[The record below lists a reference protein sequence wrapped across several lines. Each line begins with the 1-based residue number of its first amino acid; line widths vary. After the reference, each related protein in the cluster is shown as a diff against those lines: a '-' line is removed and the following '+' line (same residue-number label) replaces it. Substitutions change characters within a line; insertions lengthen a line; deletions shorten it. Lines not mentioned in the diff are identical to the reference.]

1 MRGKIVISAR
11 DAVMTD
17 SDRTIALAEQ
27 ALSQIK
33 ALRVSGDPQSFEIWY
48 TYVAGTRPKLNAHIN
63 DILAQ
68 RQTLTPADLEQI
80 YYQFFSSARVAERV
94 ETVGAKINDEVDQIV
109 AMIEAAIGA
118 TANYQSEIEDSSRKL
133 ALPIDRDTLRVIVE
147 SLVSST
153 KEVEQENSTLS
164 ASLGLSRKQIAH
176 LQEDLVSI
184 RAESLS
190 DPLTMLSNR
199 KHFDQSLERI
209 LAKSRESGDVFCLI
223 LADVDHFKSFNDT
236 HGHQMGDHVLRLIA
250 GEMKQAVKGQDVVAR
265 YGGEEFAI
273 ILPATGLMAAA
284 GVAERIRQTTM
295 AKELRRRKTGESLG
309 RVTVSLGVAE
319 YRRNES
325 AQDLVE
331 RADNCL
337 YAAKRRG
344 RNCVVAQDQLLAGA
358 PQAV

>member
-1 MRGKIVISAR
+1 MA
-11 DAVMTD
+11 MTD

-33 ALRVSGDPQSFEIWY
+33 ALHLSADPQSFEIWY
-48 TYVAGTRPKLNAHIN
+48 AYVAGTRPNLNAHIN

-68 RQTLTPADLEQI
+68 RPTLSPADVDQI
-80 YYQFFSSARVAERV
+80 HYQFFSQARVAERV
-94 ETVGAKINDEVDQIV
+94 ETVGAKIKDEVDQIV
-109 AMIEAAIGA
+109 AMIEGAIGA
-118 TANYQSEIEDSSRKL
+118 NAQYQHELEDSTRKL

-147 SLVSST
+147 SLVFST

-164 ASLGLSRKQIAH
+164 ASLGLSRKQIAD

-190 DPLTMLSNR
+190 DPLTMLANR

-209 LAKSRESGDVFCLI
+209 LAKSRQSGEVFCLI
-223 LADVDHFKSFNDT
+223 LADVDNFKSFNDT
-236 HGHQMGDHVLRLIA
+236 HGHQVGDHVLRLIA

-273 ILPATGLMAAA
+273 ILPATGLTAAA
-284 GVAERIRQTTM
+284 AVAERIRTATM
-295 AKELRRRKTGESLG
+295 SKELRRRKTGESLG

-319 YRRNES
+319 CRAEDGV
-325 AQDLVE
+325 QDLVE

-344 RNCVVAQDQLLAGA
+344 RNCVVAQDQLLTGP
-358 PQAV
+358 PQAA

>member
-1 MRGKIVISAR
+1 
-11 DAVMTD
+11 
-17 SDRTIALAEQ
+17 
-27 ALSQIK
+27 
-33 ALRVSGDPQSFEIWY
+33 
-48 TYVAGTRPKLNAHIN
+48 
-63 DILAQ
+63 
-68 RQTLTPADLEQI
+68 
-80 YYQFFSSARVAERV
+80 
-94 ETVGAKINDEVDQIV
+94 
-109 AMIEAAIGA
+109 MIEAAIGA
-118 TANYQSEIEDSSRKL
+118 NAQYHTELEDSTRKL

-147 SLVSST
+147 SLVFST
-153 KEVEQENSTLS
+153 KEVERENSTLS
-164 ASLGLSRKQIAH
+164 ESLGLSRKQIAD

-209 LAKSRESGDVFCLI
+209 LAKSRQSGDVFALI

-236 HGHQMGDHVLRLIA
+236 HGHQVGDHVLRLIA
-250 GEMKQAVKGQDVVAR
+250 GEMKQAVKGHYIVAR

-273 ILPATGLMAAA
+273 ILPATGLVAATA
-284 GVAERIRQTTM
+284 VAERIRTM
-295 AKELRRRKTGESLG
+295 TMSKELRRRKSGESLG

-319 YRRNES
+319 CRSSES

-344 RNCVVAQDQLLAGA
+344 RNCVVSQDHLVAAA
-358 PQAV
+358 PQPV

>member
-1 MRGKIVISAR
+1 
-11 DAVMTD
+11 MTD

-33 ALRVSGDPQSFEIWY
+33 ALRLCADPQSFEIWY
-48 TYVAGTRPKLNAHIN
+48 AYVAGTQPKLNAHIN

-68 RQTLTPADLEQI
+68 RQTLSPADVDQI
-80 YYQFFSSARVAERV
+80 HYQFFSQARVAERV
-94 ETVGAKINDEVDQIV
+94 ETVGAKIKDEVDQIV
-109 AMIEAAIGA
+109 AMIEGSIGA
-118 TANYQSEIEDSSRKL
+118 SAQYQNELEDSSRKL

-147 SLVSST
+147 SLVFST

-164 ASLGLSRKQIAH
+164 ASLGLSRKQIAD

-190 DPLTMLSNR
+190 DPLTMLANR
-199 KHFDQSLERI
+199 KHFDQSLERMI
-209 LAKSRESGDVFCLI
+209 AKSRQSGEVFALI

-236 HGHQMGDHVLRLIA
+236 HGHQVGDHVLRLIA

-273 ILPATGLMAAA
+273 ILPGTGLTAAA
-284 GVAERIRQTTM
+284 AVAERIRTTTM
-295 AKELRRRKTGESLG
+295 SKELRRRKTGESLG

-319 YRRNES
+319 CRADDS

-344 RNCVVAQDQLLAGA
+344 RNCVVAQDQLVAGP
-358 PQAV
+358 PQAA

>member
-1 MRGKIVISAR
+1 MSQA
-11 DAVMTD
+11 D
-17 SDRTIALAEQ
+17 SERTRALAER
-27 ALSQIK
+27 ALGQIK
-33 ALRVSGDPQSFEIWY
+33 ALQLSGDPQSFELWY
-48 TYVAGTRPKLNAHIN
+48 AYVAGTHPKLNEHVNAVM
-63 DILAQ
+63 AQ
-68 RQTLTPADLEQI
+68 RKTLPADEQERI
-80 YYQFFSSARVAERV
+80 HRQFFPTARVAERV
-94 ETVGAKINDEVDQIV
+94 EIVGAKIKDEVDQIV
-109 AMIEAAIGA
+109 AMIEVAIGT
-118 TANYQSEIEDSSRKL
+118 TAQYQNELEDSSRKL

-147 SLVSST
+147 SLVYST
-153 KEVEQENSTLS
+153 KEVERENSTLNM
-164 ASLGLSRKQIAH
+164 SLGLSKKQIEH

-190 DPLTMLSNR
+190 DPLTALANR

-209 LAKSRESGDVFCLI
+209 IAQCRGGGDVFCLI

-273 ILPATGLMAAA
+273 ILPGTGLVPAVS
-284 GVAERIRQTTM
+284 VAERIRQTTM
-295 AKELRRRKTGESLG
+295 SKELRRRKTGESLG
-309 RVTVSLGVAE
+309 HVTISLGVAE
-319 YRRNES
+319 FRRSES

-344 RNCVVAQDQLLAGA
+344 RNCVVAQDHLAA
-358 PQAV
+358 ARPETV

>member
-1 MRGKIVISAR
+1 
-11 DAVMTD
+11 MTD

-33 ALRVSGDPQSFEIWY
+33 ALRLSADPQSFEIWY
-48 TYVAGTRPKLNAHIN
+48 AYVAGTRPKLNAHIN

-68 RQTLTPADLEQI
+68 RQTLSPADVDHI
-80 YYQFFSSARVAERV
+80 HYQFFSQARVAERV
-94 ETVGAKINDEVDQIV
+94 ETVGAKIKDEVDQIV
-109 AMIEAAIGA
+109 AMIEGAIGA
-118 TANYQSEIEDSSRKL
+118 NAQYQNELEESSRKL

-147 SLVSST
+147 SLVFST

-164 ASLGLSRKQIAH
+164 ASLGLSRKQIAD
-176 LQEDLVSI
+176 LQDDLVSI

-209 LAKSRESGDVFCLI
+209 LAKSRHSGEVFTLI

-236 HGHQMGDHVLRLIA
+236 HGHQVGDHVLRLIA

-273 ILPATGLMAAA
+273 ILPATGLIAAA
-284 GVAERIRQTTM
+284 AVAERIRTTTM
-295 AKELRRRKTGESLG
+295 SKELRRRKTGESLG

-319 YRRNES
+319 CRAEDS

-344 RNCVVAQDQLLAGA
+344 RNCVVAQDQLVVAA
-358 PQAV
+358 PQPA